1 LFKHFWYLGIIL
13 ILAAVAGWYV
23 WKEPTRQGL
32 DVKGGIRMT
41 LRAKL
46 EDLSEAERRQWNQNR
61 LNITAET
68 VRKRIDILGVLD
80 PGVFTKGED
89 QVVVELPGFTNR
101 EEAQELLKATARLE
115 FRYLKEVV
123 SDKNPNRRYTI
134 EVTTDAKSGEQI
146 VWFLDKNNP
155 NAEVIKDGTP
165 EYLAIVKNSPLII
178 SGEDLER
185 AEVQQSNMI
194 QPVVHLVLKPEG
206 QTKFARATSLYV
218 QDLIAI
224 VLDDKVI
231 SAPRVNEGNLRDPI
245 IEGNFT
251 LKEAARFSD
260 LLNAGALPVSLQV
273 ESVNEVEPTLGAQA
287 WERILFAGMIGTGAV
302 MVFMLIYYLL
312 PGFLAMLAL
321 GLYILFSIAIFKW
334 MSVTFS
340 LPAIAG
346 FVLSIGMAVDANIL
360 IFERIKE
367 ELRLGKTLLASVDAG
382 FKRAFTAI
390 FDSNMCTIVTSGI
403 LYYYGTGPVQG
414 FATTLALGVAI
425 SFFTAITCTRTLLYT
440 LVGFGVHPSPN
451 AFGLRR
457 QWGTNIGEDMTRS
470 EKPGFDF
477 VGRRKI
483 YYSISLVLIGIGLV
497 AWLAFGGIK
506 PGIDFAGGSELV
518 LQSNTPIQKN
528 ANEINQMLMTKFQ
541 RNGIQFAD
549 NNKQVI
555 LHVADASEEQKVELI
570 NTLKPLGTLMYFYGD
585 KLRVQASNSVESD
598 IPRIK
603 ELLQQAGIQANIQSA
618 AGGTELEATLTKAES
633 TPTETPKTGETE
645 KPADQPEQ
653 PSAETQKKD
662 RNLAPKVLQAL
673 QPMGYLQE
681 VTFSSI
687 SARVQQEIIQN
698 AIKAVV
704 FGILFVMLYI
714 TIRFAIEGGWSGLK
728 FGAAAIVATS
738 HDVLVV
744 VGSAAIFGQLLGW
757 EVNSLFL
764 TALLTLIGF
773 SVHDTIVVFDRVREN
788 LRFRARGEPFENVV
802 NRSILQTFARS
813 INTSFTTL
821 LTVVFLLIF
830 GAVTHDLRHFY
841 VAMIIGILTGTYS
854 SIFNASQI
862 IVDWERWRIRLQ
874 ERQVGAARATAA
886 APKAVPKPAPRSQNG
901 GPEPVGASA
910 SVDSESEDKKKA
922 SRAVGK
928 PPKRK
933 KRY

>member
-1 LFKHFWYLGIIL
+1 MFKHFWYLGIIL
-13 ILAAVAGWYV
+13 VLAVLAGWYV

-32 DVKGGIRMT
+32 DVKGGIRMA

-46 EDLSEAERRQWNQNR
+46 EELSEVERRQWNQNR
-61 LNITAET
+61 LKITAEI

-89 QVVVELPGFTNR
+89 QIVVELPGFTNR
-101 EEAQELLKATARLE
+101 EEAQSLLKATARLE
-115 FRYLKEVV
+115 FRYLKDAV
-123 SDKNPNRRYTI
+123 SEKNPNRRYEI
-134 EVTTDAKSGEQI
+134 EVTTDSSGEQV
-146 VWFLDKNNP
+146 VWFRDKNNP

-165 EYLAIVKNSPLII
+165 QYLAIIESSPLII

-194 QPVVHLVLKPEG
+194 QPVIHLVLTPDG
-206 QTKFARATSLYV
+206 QTKFARATSMYV
-218 QDLIAI
+218 KDLIAI
-224 VLDDKVI
+224 VLDNKVI
-231 SAPRVNEGNLRDPI
+231 SAPRVNEGNLRDPV

-260 LLNAGALPVSLQV
+260 LLNAGALPVSLEV

-302 MVFMLIYYLL
+302 ALFMMIYYLL
-312 PGFLAMLAL
+312 PGILAVLAL
-321 GLYILFSIAIFKW
+321 LLYVTFSIAIFKW
-334 MSVTFS
+334 MNVTFS

-367 ELRLGKTLLASVDAG
+367 EIRLGKTLLASVDAG

-440 LVGFGVHPSPN
+440 LVGLGVHPSPN

-457 QWGTNIGEDMTRS
+457 QWGTAIGEDMTRS

-483 YYSISLVLIGIGLV
+483 YYTISATLIGIGLV
-497 AWLAFGGIK
+497 SWLALGGIK

-518 LQSNTPIQKN
+518 LQFNTPIQKS
-528 ANEINQMLMTKFQ
+528 AMDIDQMLRTKFQ

-549 NNKQVI
+549 NNQQVI
-555 LHVADASEEQKVELI
+555 LHVADASEDQKVDLI
-570 NTLKPLGTLMYFYGD
+570 GTLKPLGTLMYFVGD
-585 KLRVQASNSVESD
+585 KLRVQSPASIEKE

-603 ELLQQAGIQANIQSA
+603 ELLQQRGIQAEVQSSS
-618 AGGTELEATLTKAES
+618 GGTELEATLKRASS
-633 TPTETPKTGETE
+633 TPAETPATGETE
-645 KPADQPEQ
+645 TPSQ
-653 PSAETQKKD
+653 PSTETPARDKNIAVDALK
-662 RNLAPKVLQAL
+662 AL
-673 QPMGYLQE
+673 QPLGYLQE
-681 VTFSSI
+681 VSFSSI

-698 AIKAVV
+698 AIKAVL

-728 FGAAAIVATS
+728 FGAAAIIATT

-744 VGSAAIFGQLLGW
+744 VGAAAIFGQLLGW

-788 LRFRARGEPFENVV
+788 LRFRAKSEPFESVV

-821 LTVVFLLIF
+821 LTVAFLLIF

-862 IVDWERWRIRLQ
+862 IVDWEKWRLRLQ
-874 ERQVGAARATAA
+874 ERQGSAARATATASKA
-886 APKAVPKPAPRSQNG
+886 APKPVASRSQKVSA
-901 GPEPVGASA
+901 EAVGAST
-910 SVDSESEDKKKA
+910 SVDSAGQGEKKKT
-922 SRAVGK
+922 SRSVGK

>member
-13 ILAAVAGWYV
+13 VLAAVAGWYV

-46 EDLSEAERRQWNQNR
+46 EELNEAERRQWNQNR

-115 FRYLKEVV
+115 FRYLKDVV
-123 SDKNPNRRYTI
+123 SEKNQNRRYDM
-134 EVTTDAKSGEQI
+134 EVTSDAKTGEQI
-146 VWFLDKNNP
+146 VWFRDKNNP

-165 EYLAIVKNSPLII
+165 QYVAIIEGAPLII

-185 AEVQQSNMI
+185 AEVQQSSMI

-206 QTKFARATSLYV
+206 QTKFARATSMYV
-218 QDLIAI
+218 REHIAI
-224 VLDDKVI
+224 VLDNKVI

-260 LLNAGALPVSLQV
+260 LLNAGALPVSLEV

-287 WERILFAGMIGTGAV
+287 WERILFAGMIGTGVVA
-302 MVFMLIYYLL
+302 VFMMLYYLL
-312 PGFLAMLAL
+312 PGILAVLAL
-321 GLYILFSIAIFKW
+321 SLYILFSLAVFKW
-334 MSVTFS
+334 MNVTFS

-346 FVLSIGMAVDANIL
+346 FVLSVGMAVDANIL

-367 ELRLGKTLLASVDAG
+367 ELRSGKTLLASVDAG

-425 SFFTAITCTRTLLYT
+425 SFFTAITCTRTLLYS

-518 LQSNTPIQKN
+518 IQSNAPIQKS
-528 ANEINQMLMTKFQ
+528 ASEIDQMLQANFK
-541 RNGIQFAD
+541 RNGIQFAES
-549 NNKQVI
+549 NKQVI
-555 LHVADASEEQKVELI
+555 LHVADATEKEKLKLI
-570 NTLKPLGTLMYFYGD
+570 ETLKPLGTLMYFYSD
-585 KLRVQASNSVESD
+585 KLRVQASASIESD

-603 ELLQQAGIQANIQSA
+603 ELLQQKGIQAEITSA
-618 AGGTELEATLTKAES
+618 AGGTELEAKLTKAAT
-633 TPTETPKTGETE
+633 TPAETPKTGDTE
-645 KPADQPEQ
+645 KPAGTKLSSEVL
-653 PSAETQKKD
+653 ET
-662 RNLAPKVLQAL
+662 L

-681 VTFSSI
+681 VSFSSI

-728 FGAAAIVATS
+728 FGAAAIIATT

-788 LRFRARGEPFENVV
+788 LRFRAKGEPFENIV
-802 NRSILQTFARS
+802 NKSILQTFARS

-821 LTVVFLLIF
+821 MTVVFLLIF

-862 IVDWERWRIRLQ
+862 IVDWEKWRIRLQ
-874 ERQVGAARATAA
+874 EKQAGAVRAVATTSKA
-886 APKAVPKPAPRSQNG
+886 APKPVPSRSQNG
-901 GPEPVGASA
+901 GSEPVSTSA
-910 SVDSESEDKKKA
+910 STKSEDEEKKRA

>member
-1 LFKHFWYLGIIL
+1 MFKHFWYLGIIL
-13 ILAAVAGWYV
+13 VLAVIAGWYV

-46 EDLSEAERRQWNQNR
+46 EELNEAERRQWNQNR

-89 QVVVELPGFTNR
+89 QIVVELPGFTNR
-101 EEAQELLKATARLE
+101 EEAQALLKATARLE
-115 FRYLKEVV
+115 FRYLKDVV
-123 SDKNPNRRYTI
+123 SEKNPNRRYEI
-134 EVTTDAKSGEQI
+134 EVTTDNTAGEQV
-146 VWFLDKNNP
+146 VWFRDKNNP

-165 EYLAIVKNSPLII
+165 QYLAIIESSPLII

-194 QPVVHLVLKPEG
+194 QPVVHLVLKPDG
-206 QTKFARATSLYV
+206 QTKFARATSMYV
-218 QDLIAI
+218 KDLIAI
-224 VLDDKVI
+224 VLDNKVI

-260 LLNAGALPVSLQV
+260 LLNAGALPVSLEV

-302 MVFMLIYYLL
+302 ALFMMIYYLL
-312 PGFLAMLAL
+312 PGILAVIAL
-321 GLYILFSIAIFKW
+321 SLYVTFSIAIFKW
-334 MSVTFS
+334 MNVTFS

-440 LVGFGVHPSPN
+440 LVGLGVHPSPN

-457 QWGTNIGEDMTRS
+457 QWGTSIGEDMTRS

-483 YYSISLVLIGIGLV
+483 YYAISATLIGIGLV
-497 AWLAFGGIK
+497 SWLALGGIK

-518 LQSNTPIQKN
+518 IQSNTRIQKS
-528 ANEINQMLMTKFQ
+528 ANEINQMLQTKFQ

-555 LHVADASEEQKVELI
+555 LHVADASEDQKVELI
-570 NTLKPLGTLMYFYGD
+570 NTLKPLGTLMYFVGN
-585 KLRVQASNSVESD
+585 KLHVQSPDSIEKD

-603 ELLQQAGIQANIQSA
+603 ELLQQQGIQAEIQSTG
-618 AGGTELEATLTKAES
+618 GGTELEAALTRTSATPAEK
-633 TPTETPKTGETE
+633 PATGETE
-645 KPADQPEQ
+645 TPGQPE
-653 PSAETQKKD
+653 TD
-662 RNLAPKVLQAL
+662 LLAQDKNIAVDALKAL

-698 AIKAVV
+698 AIKAVI

-728 FGAAAIVATS
+728 FGAAAIVATT

-744 VGSAAIFGQLLGW
+744 VGAAAIFGQLLGW

-788 LRFRARGEPFENVV
+788 LRYRAKTEPFESVV

-813 INTSFTTL
+813 INTSLTTL
-821 LTVVFLLIF
+821 MTVVFLLIF

-862 IVDWERWRIRLQ
+862 IVDWEKWRLRLQ
-874 ERQVGAARATAA
+874 ERQATAARATATASKA
-886 APKAVPKPAPRSQNG
+886 APKPVAPRPQNVSA
-901 GPEPVGASA
+901 EPVGAGT
-910 SVDSESEDKKKA
+910 SVDSESVEKRKA

-928 PPKRK
+928 SPKRK